1 MRIFTYILTIAS
13 TLIFFA
19 TLAYAQTY
27 VTPPPRRSPNC
38 AMLEGGK
45 IYCFGGQT
53 GAGDSLRKY
62 ASLYLL
68 DTSKV
73 QSDYTSH
80 WEQITDTINSEIYT
94 AYPRARASL
103 SVTEDKKNMI
113 IIGGQFTPTN
123 GTPTHNVLYNVDTKT
138 WRALPNFDDGKNGD
152 SRQIQT
158 VSSAWVPDQS
168 KLYLF
173 GGTEIYTTRKWYY
186 DHLYEKNLTNVQF
199 TSSNRTSKIGYYHM
213 TTLNITANASEPWQ
227 VPAQENAPVL
237 SYYMQAPVYHPTS
250 KKIFYFGGL
259 VNNATTEELTATQN
273 VSMSEIL
280 TFDTVTNTWGSQNF
294 SGELIPTSRRSHT
307 VTLLSSGHDIL
318 MYGGTMQDRSYGLP
332 DFCYTANLQT
342 FVWKSCN
349 TITLPN
355 KENPSRTEHAA
366 VLDESK
372 NIVYILFGYQDT
384 KAMVNTFDTVLA
396 INVTDL
402 AHISFVDTN
411 SNLSVEAETPTPATN
426 DTEAASPTPNP
437 DSSKS
442 ATIGGAVGG
451 SLGGVL
457 LISIVAFFIWRKK
470 RAERKAKQARDAA
483 EHISVDWDAMEG
495 GGYTETYP
503 LPANEKDQQY
513 RSVTKPYGD
522 YPLKAKNEQHLVKI
536 DGSNTT
542 TAASLPVPGA
552 NTINAA
558 LAPDGGANS
567 DLMTKPDVYIND
579 EKQEK

>member
-1 MRIFTYILTIAS
+1 
-13 TLIFFA
+13 
-19 TLAYAQTY
+19 
-27 VTPPPRRSPNC
+27 
-38 AMLEGGK
+38 MLEGGK

-62 ASLYLL
+62 ASLFSL

-73 QSDYTSH
+73 QGDYASH

-94 AYPRARASL
+94 ACPRSRASL

-123 GTPTHNVLYNVDTKT
+123 GTPTHNVVYNVDTKT
-138 WRALPNFDDGKNGD
+138 WRALPNFDDGENGNN
-152 SRQIQT
+152 RQIQT
-158 VSSAWVPDQS
+158 VSSTWVPDQS

-173 GGTEIYTTRKWYY
+173 GGTEVYTTRRWYY
-186 DHLYEKNLTNVQF
+186 DSLYEKNLTNVQF

-213 TTLNITANASEPWQ
+213 TTLNIAANASEPWQ

-237 SYYMQAPVYHPTS
+237 AYYMQEPVYHPTS
-250 KKIFYFGGL
+250 KKIFYFGGML
-259 VNNATTEELTATQN
+259 NNATTEELTATQN

-280 TFDTVTNTWGSQNF
+280 TFDTVTNTWGTQNF
-294 SGELIPTSRRSHT
+294 TGELIPTPRRSHT

-318 MYGGTMQDRSYGLP
+318 LYGGTLNDRAYGLP

-384 KAMVNTFDTVLA
+384 KAMVNTFDTMLA
-396 INVTDL
+396 VNVTDL

-411 SNLSVEAETPTPATN
+411 QHLSTAAETPTPVTN
-426 DTEAASPTPNP
+426 DTETASPTPSP
-437 DSSKS
+437 SKNGRS

-457 LISIVAFFIWRKK
+457 IIGVVAFFIWRKK

-483 EHISVDWDAMEG
+483 ERISVDWDAMEG
-495 GGYTETYP
+495 GGYTETYTMP
-503 LPANEKDQQY
+503 TNEKDQHY
-513 RSVTKPYGD
+513 RSVTKPSGD
-522 YPLKAKNEQHLVKI
+522 YPLKAENEQYFVKI
-536 DGSNTT
+536 NGSGTT
-542 TAASLPVPGA
+542 TSASLPVPDID
-552 NTINAA
+552 TMKAA
-558 LAPDGGANS
+558 LVPDGGADS
-567 DLMTKPDVYIND
+567 DLMTKPDVCAD
-579 EKQEK
+579 DGKREK